1 MYSSSIDTYYN
12 NPFPFHLRMNDLI
25 SQLQLRGDEKIL
37 DVGCGDG
44 RITAEISKL
53 LPQSYVIGIDIFPEV
68 IEFAKNKFDRQ
79 NHPNL
84 EF

>member
-1 MYSSSIDTYYN
+1 MYSYSIESYYN
-12 NPFPFHLRMNDLI
+12 NPCPFHVRMMDLI

-53 LPQSYVIGIDIFPEV
+53 LSQGYVIGIDIFPEV
-68 IEFAKNKFDRQ
+68 I
-79 NHPNL
+79 
-84 EF
+84 

>member
-1 MYSSSIDTYYN
+1 MYSSSIDSYHN
-12 NPFPFHLRMNDLI
+12 NSFPFHLPMNDLI

-44 RITAEISKL
+44 RITVEISKL
-53 LPQSYVIGIDIFPEV
+53 LPQGYVIGIDIFPEV

-79 NHPNL
+79 NHPN
-84 EF
+84 